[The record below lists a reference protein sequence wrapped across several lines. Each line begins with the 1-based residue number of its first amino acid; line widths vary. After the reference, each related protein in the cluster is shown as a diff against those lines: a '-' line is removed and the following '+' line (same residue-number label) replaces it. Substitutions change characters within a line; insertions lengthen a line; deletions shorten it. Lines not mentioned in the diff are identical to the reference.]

1 MHSSALV
8 PIKGCAREA
17 FEAYHGTFQNYL
29 NTIAALY
36 AGSVKLDDYYTRAR
50 GYDSACARALF
61 ASNVPLSV
69 YDSLVEAVHG
79 GLAL

>member
-1 MHSSALV
+1 MCIRDSVSADQRV
-8 PIKGCAREA
+8 RKEA

-50 GYDSACARALF
+50 GYD
-61 ASNVPLSV
+61 LS
-69 YDSLVEAVHG
+69 LIHI
-79 GLAL
+79 